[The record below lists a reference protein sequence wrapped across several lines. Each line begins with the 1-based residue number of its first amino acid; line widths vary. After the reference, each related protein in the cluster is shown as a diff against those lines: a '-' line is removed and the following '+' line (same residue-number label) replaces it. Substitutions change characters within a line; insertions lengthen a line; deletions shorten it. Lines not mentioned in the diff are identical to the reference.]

1 MGYNIKNYTEQGGE
15 RTVIGGELSIVEG
28 GKVTFDGVEFSP
40 EKLPKQIAFQ
50 TDSVASNTSGLVA
63 DFNRLLD
70 KLKAS
75 GIMSNKAPVITITIQ
90 PEDANVIE
98 GSISESLSISAE
110 VTQEEDISYQ
120 WYSNTTK
127 SNTGGSLIAGATSDE
142 FSISTDLS
150 EGTYYYYCIASSLDA
165 VSVTSEVSTV
175 TVEVPVITITSQPE
189 DLIVT
194 EGSISESIS
203 VQAEVTGNL
212 DLAYQWHSNT
222 TDSNQ
227 EGVLIADAITSEL
240 SIPTNLTEGTYYY
253 YCVVSSTG
261 ATSVAS
267 EIATVTVGSAG

>member
-28 GKVTFDGVEFSP
+28 GKVTFEGVEFSP

-50 TDSVASNTSGLVA
+50 VDSVASNTSGLVA

-70 KLKAS
+70 NLKAS

-90 PEDANVIE
+90 PEDVDVIE

-127 SNTGGSLIAGATSDE
+127 SNTGGSIIAGATSDE

-165 VSVTSEVSTV
+165 VIVTSEVSTV

>member
-28 GKVTFDGVEFSP
+28 GKVTFEGVEFSS

-50 TDSVASNTSGLVA
+50 VDSVASNTSGLVA

-90 PEDANVIE
+90 PEDVNVIE

>member
-1 MGYNIKNYTEQGGE
+1 MGYNIKNYTEQGGDK
-15 RTVIGGELSIVEG
+15 TVIGGELSIVEG
-28 GKVTFDGVEFSP
+28 GKVTFEGVEFSP
-40 EKLPKQIAFQ
+40 DKLPKQIVFQ
-50 TDSVASNTSGLVA
+50 ADSVASNTAGLVA

-70 KLKAS
+70 KLKSS
-75 GIMSNKAPVITITIQ
+75 GIMNSEAPVITITIQ
-90 PEDANVIE
+90 PEDVNVIE
-98 GSISESLSISAE
+98 GSISESLSIAAE
-110 VTQEEDISYQ
+110 VTSEEDINYQ

-127 SNTGGSLIAGATSDE
+127 SNTDGSLIADATTDE
-142 FSISTDLS
+142 FSIPTDIS
-150 EGTYYYYCIASSLDA
+150 EGTYYYYCVASSLNA

-175 TVEVPVITITSQPE
+175 TVEAPVITITSQPE

-194 EGSISESIS
+194 EGSITESIS

-240 SIPTNLTEGTYYY
+240 SIPTDLTEGTYYY

>member
-90 PEDANVIE
+90 PEDVNVIE

-175 TVEVPVITITSQPE
+175 TVEVSVITITSQPE

-227 EGVLIADAITSEL
+227 EGVLIEDAITSEL

>member
-1 MGYNIKNYTEQGGE
+1 M
-15 RTVIGGELSIVEG
+15 
-28 GKVTFDGVEFSP
+28 
-40 EKLPKQIAFQ
+40 
-50 TDSVASNTSGLVA
+50 
-63 DFNRLLD
+63 
-70 KLKAS
+70 
-75 GIMSNKAPVITITIQ
+75 
-90 PEDANVIE
+90 
-98 GSISESLSISAE
+98 
-110 VTQEEDISYQ
+110 TQEEDISYQ

-127 SNTGGSLIAGATSDE
+127 SNTGGSLIVGATSDE

>member
-28 GKVTFDGVEFSP
+28 GKVTFEGVEFSP

-50 TDSVASNTSGLVA
+50 VDSVASNTSGLVA

-90 PEDANVIE
+90 PEDVNVIE

-142 FSISTDLS
+142 FSIPTNLA

-165 VSVTSEVSTV
+165 VSVTSEVATV
-175 TVEVPVITITSQPE
+175 TVEVPSITITTQPE

>member
-1 MGYNIKNYTEQGGE
+1 MGYNIKNYTEQGGDK
-15 RTVIGGELSIVEG
+15 TVIGGELSIVEG
-28 GKVTFDGVEFSP
+28 GKFTFEGVEFSP
-40 EKLPKQIAFQ
+40 DKLPKQMAFQ
-50 TDSVASNTSGLVA
+50 TDSVASNTAGLVA

-70 KLKAS
+70 KLKVT
-75 GIMSNKAPVITITIQ
+75 GIMNTEAPIITIIIQ
-90 PEDANVIE
+90 PEDVNVIE

-110 VTQEEDISYQ
+110 VTPEEDINYQ

-127 SNTGGSLIAGATSDE
+127 SDTDGSLIADATSDD
-142 FSISTDLS
+142 FSIPTDLS

-227 EGVLIADAITSEL
+227 EGVLIADAITNEL
-240 SIPTNLTEGTYYY
+240 SIPTDLTEATYYY

-267 EIATVTVGSAG
+267 ETATVTVGTAG

>member
-28 GKVTFDGVEFSP
+28 GELTFQGVEFSP
-40 EKLPKQIAFQ
+40 DKLPKQIAYQ
-50 TDSVASNTSGLVA
+50 VDSVASNTSGLVA

-90 PEDANVIE
+90 PEDVNVIE

-127 SNTGGSLIAGATSDE
+127 SNTGGSLIVGATSDE

-165 VSVTSEVSTV
+165 VSLTSEVSTV

>member
-28 GKVTFDGVEFSP
+28 GELTFQGVEFSP
-40 EKLPKQIAFQ
+40 DKLPKQIAYQ
-50 TDSVASNTSGLVA
+50 VDSVASNTSGLVA

-90 PEDANVIE
+90 PEDVNVIE

-127 SNTGGSLIAGATSDE
+127 SNTGGSLIVGATSDE

>member
-28 GKVTFDGVEFSP
+28 GELTFQGVEFSP
-40 EKLPKQIAFQ
+40 DKLPKQIAFQ
-50 TDSVASNTSGLVA
+50 VDSVASNTSGLVA

-90 PEDANVIE
+90 PEDVNVIE

-110 VTQEEDISYQ
+110 VTPEGDISYQ

-127 SNTGGSLIAGATSDE
+127 SNTGGSLIVGATSDE

-150 EGTYYYYCIASSLDA
+150 EGTYYYYCIASYLDA

-267 EIATVTVGSAG
+267 ETATVTVGSAG

>member
-1 MGYNIKNYTEQGGE
+1 MGYNIKNYTEQGGDK
-15 RTVIGGELSIVEG
+15 TVIGGELSIIEG
-28 GKVTFDGVEFSP
+28 GKVTFEGKEFSP
-40 EKLPKQIAFQ
+40 DKLPKQIAFQ
-50 TDSVASNTSGLVA
+50 TDSVASNTAGLVA

-75 GIMSNKAPVITITIQ
+75 GIMNTEAPVITITIQ
-90 PEDANVIE
+90 PEDVNVIE

-110 VTQEEDISYQ
+110 VTPEEDINYQ

-127 SNTGGSLIAGATSDE
+127 SNTDGSLIADATSDE
-142 FSISTDLS
+142 FSIPTDLS

-189 DLIVT
+189 DLTVT
-194 EGSISESIS
+194 EGSITGSIS

-212 DLAYQWHSNT
+212 DLAYQWYSNT

-227 EGVLIADAITSEL
+227 KGVLIADAITNEL
-240 SIPTNLTEGTYYY
+240 SIPTDLTEATYYY
-253 YCVVSSTG
+253 YCVVSSNG

-267 EIATVTVGSAG
+267 ETATVTVETAG

>member
-90 PEDANVIE
+90 PEDVNVIE

>member
-70 KLKAS
+70 NLKAS

-90 PEDANVIE
+90 PEDVNVIE

>member
-28 GKVTFDGVEFSP
+28 GELTFQGVEFSP
-40 EKLPKQIAFQ
+40 DKLPKQIDFQ
-50 TDSVASNTSGLVA
+50 VDSVASNTSGLVA

-90 PEDANVIE
+90 PEDVNVIE

-127 SNTGGSLIAGATSDE
+127 SNTGGSLIVGATSDE

-267 EIATVTVGSAG
+267 ETATVTVGSAG

>member
-28 GKVTFDGVEFSP
+28 GKVTFEGVEFSP

-50 TDSVASNTSGLVA
+50 TDSVASNTAGLVA
-63 DFNRLLD
+63 DFNRFLD

-90 PEDANVIE
+90 PEDVNVIE

-127 SNTGGSLIAGATSDE
+127 SNTGGSLIVGATSDE

-267 EIATVTVGSAG
+267 ETATVTVRSAG